1 MTGPTTSTTA
11 TDLERER
18 RRRQRWAAG
27 GLVERERLRRRRWVA
42 GVLILDALLLVV
54 VGWMILSGGG
64 QAAGESEKP
73 DVVKPDVVKIDHGA
87 LFGGSG
93 SSVWNV
99 PGAEELTADQRSV
112 CETYLDHYLGEGEWS
127 ILEIGGPV
135 TRDGRPFTNSLRPIR
150 EPDRVREVCLKLDP
164 VHAAIITFGDKT
176 GEFVDGVND
185 FRVVYPA
192 LLLKLWNMEGPAELR
207 HGKSGPAS

>member
-1 MTGPTTSTTA
+1 MTGPTIYRA
-11 TDLERER
+11 RLVILLF
-18 RRRQRWAAG
+18 AG
-27 GLVERERLRRRRWVA
+27 
-42 GVLILDALLLVV
+42 LLLACVV
-54 VGWMILSGGG
+54 VTGGMILSGGG

-73 DVVKPDVVKIDHGA
+73 DVVKIDHGP

-99 PGAEELTADQRSV
+99 AGAERLTADQRSA

-135 TRDGRPFTNSLRPIR
+135 TRDGGTITNSWRPIR
-150 EPDRVREVCLKLDP
+150 EPDRVREVCLKLDT
-164 VHAAIITFGDKT
+164 VHAAIITFDDKT

-185 FRVVYPA
+185 CGA
-192 LLLKLWNMEGPAELR
+192 LVPGWMLKHWNMEGPPELR